1 MLRFLIKKSG
11 HYLKSTHMENNQ
23 PIMTE
28 LKKKIL
34 KGLDLVS
41 ERLIED
47 AKKTNRELVVLQDN
61 KVVTIK
67 LTK

>member
-1 MLRFLIKKSG
+1 
-11 HYLKSTHMENNQ
+11 
-23 PIMTE
+23 MTD

-34 KGLDLVS
+34 KGSDLVS

-47 AKKTNRELVVLQDN
+47 AKKTNRELVILQDK

>member
-1 MLRFLIKKSG
+1 
-11 HYLKSTHMENNQ
+11 MENNQ
-23 PIMTE
+23 PIMTD

-41 ERLIED
+41 ERLIEE
-47 AKKTNRELVVLQDN
+47 AKKTNKELVVLQDN